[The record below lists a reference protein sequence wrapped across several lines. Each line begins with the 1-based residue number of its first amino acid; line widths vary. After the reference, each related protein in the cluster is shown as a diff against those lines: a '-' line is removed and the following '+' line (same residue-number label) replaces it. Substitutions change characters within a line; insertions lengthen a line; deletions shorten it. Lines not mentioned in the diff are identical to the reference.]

1 MMKARNRETEE
12 SNRSALL
19 SRVEEAVAIT
29 SGEDKDTAALTRL
42 RNARQRLYSAA
53 IAFCEGHISEGQLR
67 AVRELLRAHEQHF
80 AETGEIMVP
89 PFIDELDLSSQL
101 PESDQEESTPT
112 AETPAP
118 KTRTPSPEPPTA
130 LTPEPELKP
139 RMPLDEDPVQTIQQK
154 LDSLEKKIQVLEEDI
169 HKGRIN
175 PAQYRAIRRHYQEQ
189 RSIAV
194 QLHKKHPESDRWR
207 VVLED
212 GKTTFLMQVNESICF
227 GVSCYAYETHQLLFY
242 EGHLPEGSESGISFL
257 GAFGGPMPKDQ
268 TRRMFGT
275 QTDDGTTLLLIP
287 GQYSAAVAAFSKEPP
302 EWQARALREVHRNF
316 EYANRAVL
324 GEGVVRPLVSPDL
337 SNFIRSKPTGR

>member
-1 MMKARNRETEE
+1 M
-12 SNRSALL
+12 
-19 SRVEEAVAIT
+19 SRVEEAVALT
-29 SGEDKDTAALTRL
+29 SGEDKGTAALTRL

-89 PFIDELDLSSQL
+89 PFIDELELDGI
-101 PESDQEESTPT
+101 PPKADKEESPSAGETT
-112 AETPAP
+112 TPAMRAPFPAPP
-118 KTRTPSPEPPTA
+118 KVSDPEPK
-130 LTPEPELKP
+130 PELQT
-139 RMPLDEDPVQTIQQK
+139 PLDEDHVQSIQEK
-154 LDSLEKKIQVLEEDI
+154 LDSLEKKIQALEEDI

-194 QLHKKHPESDRWR
+194 QLHKKHPDSDRWR

-212 GKTTFLMQVNESICF
+212 GKTTFLMQVNETICY
-227 GVSCYAYETHQLLFY
+227 GVSCYEYKTHQLLFR
-242 EGHLPEGSESGISFL
+242 EGQLPEGSESGISFL
-257 GAFGGPMPKDQ
+257 GAFGGPAPENQ

-287 GQYSAAVAAFSKEPP
+287 GRYTAAVAAFSKEPP

-316 EYANRAVL
+316 EHANRAVL
-324 GEGVVRPLVSPDL
+324 GEGVDRPMVFPDL
-337 SNFIRSKPTGR
+337 SNFIRSKHTES